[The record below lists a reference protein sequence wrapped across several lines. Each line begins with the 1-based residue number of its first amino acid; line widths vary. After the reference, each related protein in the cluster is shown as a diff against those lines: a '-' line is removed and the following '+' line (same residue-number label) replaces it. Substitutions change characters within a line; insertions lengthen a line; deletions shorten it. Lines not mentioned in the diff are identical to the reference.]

1 LKKAKD
7 AAGKESKKMH
17 KIGCEMNE
25 TRRRSVFCCLPE
37 GKERQGGESVGK
49 VREMAMT
56 AAKLRSTLCFVC
68 KGRAKSNGN
77 LHKIL

>member
-1 LKKAKD
+1 VLKKAKD

-37 GKERQGGESVGK
+37 GKERQGKGK
-49 VREMAMT
+49 VRESRGNGYDSSET
-56 AAKLRSTLCFVC
+56 EVNTLLCVQRQG
-68 KGRAKSNGN
+68 KVKRKSA
-77 LHKIL
+77 